1 MANIFRGGPEKVGH
15 GWPKMNYIS
24 NDREFNFKNGV
35 GLLFWGKVGQ
45 QFEKAVLPPDSDIV
59 RPHFLIR
66 NTDQNFYF
74 SSNFTVTILELH
86 NNVQKK

>member
-1 MANIFRGGPEKVGH
+1 
-15 GWPKMNYIS
+15 MNYIS

-35 GLLFWGKVGQ
+35 GLLFWRKVPQ

-59 RPHFLIR
+59 RPHFLIP
-66 NTDQNFYF
+66 NTDHEFF
-74 SSNFTVTILELH
+74 LSNFTVTILELH